1 METGA
6 AERERA
12 QQNARHEAGRLRA
25 EGIRGIALTW
35 VDNAGVTRTKTVPTS
50 RLAHAARWGV
60 GMSPVFDVYTVD
72 DSITTSRHIGGPCGD
87 LRLFPDLERLT
98 ALAGQ
103 PGWAWAPVDRYTQRG
118 EPYPACQRLF
128 ARRQT
133 ERALALGLEPRMG
146 FETEWTVLRR
156 DAPKPGS
163 GEPGEPRGEPGENL
177 WETRYPDRG
186 PAYGMARV
194 VALSDYLGD
203 VLGALLDQHV
213 DVLQLH
219 PEYSPGQFEVSTA
232 PSDPVGAADLA
243 VLVRETVRAV
253 SARHG
258 LAASFAPV
266 VEVGRVGN
274 GGHLH
279 LSLWREERNLCRGGA
294 GPFGMTAD
302 CQAFLAGVLR
312 ELPALLAVGA
322 PSPVSHLRLEPSR
335 WAGVFRCWG
344 LENREAALRFITG
357 APDDPGG
364 ANAEVK
370 CFDATANPYLVT
382 GCVIAAGLA
391 GIADRLTLPEPV
403 SGDPAER
410 GDQPRLPTSA
420 AEALERFERSGV
432 LREAMGDPLF
442 EAFAAVRRAE
452 IELFASAAPQDAAD
466 AVRGRY

>member
-12 QQNARHEAGRLRA
+12 RRNARHETARLRA
-25 EGIRGIALTW
+25 EGIRGTALTW
-35 VDNAGVTRTKTVPTS
+35 VDNAGITRTKTVPTS

-60 GMSPVFDVYTVD
+60 GMSPVFDVYAVD
-72 DSITTSRHIGGPCGD
+72 DSVTTSRHIGGPCGD
-87 LRLFPDLERLT
+87 LRLFPDLDRLT
-98 ALAGQ
+98 VLAGQ

-118 EPYPACQRLF
+118 EPYVACQRLF

-133 ERALALGLEPRMG
+133 ERALALGLELRMG

-156 DAPKPGS
+156 DASETGAEAAAGS
-163 GEPGEPRGEPGENL
+163 GEGAPEV
-177 WETRYPDRG
+177 RYPCRG

-194 VALSDYLGD
+194 VELSDYLGD

-219 PEYSPGQFEVSTA
+219 PEYSPGQFEVSAA
-232 PSDPVGAADLA
+232 PSDPVGAADLV
-243 VLVRETVRAV
+243 VLVRETIRAV
-253 SARHG
+253 SVRHG
-258 LAASFAPV
+258 LTASFAPV

-279 LSLWREERNLCRGGA
+279 LSLWREERNLCRGGD

-302 CQAFLAGVLR
+302 CRSFLAGVLR

-322 PSPVSHLRLEPSR
+322 PTPAGHLRLVPSH

-344 LENREAALRFITG
+344 LENREAAIRFVPG

-370 CFDATANPYLVT
+370 CFDASANPYLVV
-382 GCVIAAGLA
+382 GGVISAGLA

-403 SGDPAER
+403 SGDPARR

-420 AEALERFERSGV
+420 TEALEHFERSTV

-452 IELFASAAPQDAAD
+452 IALFEGVAPQDVVA
-466 AVRGRY
+466 AVRERY